1 MNLIVLVI
9 LICFFI
15 FLYFLYLIS
24 KDDFVIS
31 RKDIQMDKIFNLAIL
46 TGIISLLSSRV
57 FFTFFNPK
65 PQLLSILG
73 FLAFPYFPGLSLIG
87 GIIGGSLFL
96 YFYSR
101 FRKMPV
107 GKILDL
113 FSMSLI
119 GVLPFGFLGTF
130 FILLGVT
137 SILFN
142 WMFVFSFLILI
153 LFLKIIYPLSV
164 KGEIRDGSLSLIF
177 MLIFS
182 FLYFLTKLF
191 LNIKYFSFLD
201 VENITILLT
210 FFVSLILLIN
220 QEIVEKILNKK

>member
-1 MNLIVLVI
+1 
-9 LICFFI
+9 
-15 FLYFLYLIS
+15 
-24 KDDFVIS
+24 
-31 RKDIQMDKIFNLAIL
+31 MDKIFNLAIL
-46 TGIISLLSSRV
+46 TGIFSLFSARV
-57 FFTFFNPK
+57 FFTIFNPK

-96 YFYSR
+96 YFYSG

-107 GKILDL
+107 GKMLDL
-113 FSMSLI
+113 FIMSLI

-142 WMFVFSFLILI
+142 WMFIFSFLILF
-153 LFLKIIYPLSV
+153 LFLKIIYPLSI
-164 KGEIRDGSLSLIF
+164 KGEIRDGSLCLIF

-201 VENITILLT
+201 TENITILLT

>member
-1 MNLIVLVI
+1 MNLIVLVL
-9 LICFFI
+9 LICFFM

-46 TGIISLLSSRV
+46 TGIFSLFSSRV
-57 FFTFFNPK
+57 FFTIFNPN
-65 PQLLSILG
+65 PRFLNILG

-96 YFYSR
+96 YLYAG

-113 FSMSLI
+113 FMMSLI
-119 GVLPFGFLGTF
+119 GILPVGFMGTF
-130 FILLGVT
+130 FILLGKT
-137 SILFN
+137 SAIFN
-142 WMFVFSFLILI
+142 WMFLFSILILI

-164 KGEIRDGSLSLIF
+164 KGEIKDGSLSLIF

-191 LNIKYFSFLD
+191 LDIKYFSFLNF
-201 VENITILLT
+201 ENFTILLT
-210 FFVSLILLIN
+210 FFVSLLLLIN
-220 QEIVEKILNKK
+220 QEIVEKFLNKK